1 MSPVETKQGTKL
13 QSRGK
18 ILEQPTQAIRLR
30 KVIPGGITQIQ
41 KKNVGP
47 SKLERTSVSTFKL
60 RSLYSERYALRRVL
74 FVEIEKTD
82 DGESFMAKIPF
93 LETFGLG
100 VTKEEA
106 IYDFGQSLIEDY
118 EVLTEEK
125 DKLGSHLSSHFENL
139 KKIIRQIPC
148 H

>member
-1 MSPVETKQGTKL
+1 MSPVETKQETEL
-13 QSRGK
+13 QFRSK
-18 ILEQPTQAIRLR
+18 ILEQPTQAMRLQ
-30 KVIPGGITQIQ
+30 KVIPKGITQIQ

-47 SKLERTSVSTFKL
+47 SKLGRTSVSTFKL
-60 RSLYSERYALRRVL
+60 RSLYSEKYALRRVL

-82 DGESFMAKIPF
+82 DGESFIAKIPF

-106 IYDFGQSLIEDY
+106 IYDFEQSLIEDY

-125 DKLGSHLSSHFENL
+125 DRLGYHLSSHFENL